1 MNVYS
6 HTELNS
12 DASDASFDCATW
24 LGHGMQWPHNEKK
37 YLPFKPRALETTNY
51 CTTRG
56 SEQDYS
62 FSAAKLKQFE
72 LALSSR
78 SSASEAR
85 DEFYADEYN
94 DLMAY
99 VDQDN
104 GDIRKTGSEREQILN
119 ISERADEG
127 LSNIGLEGAAR
138 SFPGVCRET
147 PLRSG
152 YWNRSAASSPSIDE
166 LVLWKQM
173 SERQLFTEKSEH
185 QTFKKKSIL
194 KESLKSP
201 HFRYMVDEHLQGF
214 GERRP
219 EHWEPLQEDENRK
232 RRLCR
237 HFLKGHCKRGRACD
251 FLHDPSIFCPDFQKV
266 FLGGLPAH
274 ITESTLQEKLT
285 RQGYTVI
292 NKPKVLRGFTPQVC
306 LGSVEEAQRLI
317 KKGRIF
323 IDGSQ
328 VDVRPYE
335 AFAKDDLDKRLPDDT
350 KRSVFIGGLS
360 NGTTGQMI
368 IEDLEKLDVKVVNHP
383 LIKTGFTPKV
393 TLGTVDQAQK
403 LIKMRKVRIHH
414 SLVDIR
420 PYVNFRDTPTQR
432 RKKY

>member
-1 MNVYS
+1 MNEFS
-6 HTELNS
+6 QAEILS
-12 DASDASFDCATW
+12 DVSGTSFDCAPYI
-24 LGHGMQWPHNEKK
+24 GHGMQWPHN
-37 YLPFKPRALETTNY
+37 
-51 CTTRG
+51 
-56 SEQDYS
+56 DYS
-62 FSAAKLKQFE
+62 FSAAKLRQFE

-85 DEFYADEYN
+85 DEFYSEEYN
-94 DLMAY
+94 DLLAY
-99 VDQDN
+99 MEQDLADDGN
-104 GDIRKTGSEREQILN
+104 IGCEREQILN
-119 ISERADEG
+119 ISELADEDLG
-127 LSNIGLEGAAR
+127 NN
-138 SFPGVCRET
+138 GVVTPLVGIRRET
-147 PLRSG
+147 PAGPG
-152 YWNRSAASSPSIDE
+152 YWNGSTSSQSIDE
-166 LVLWKQM
+166 LALWEEMLDNKKY
-173 SERQLFTEKSEH
+173 TDKSGL
-185 QTFKKKSIL
+185 QTFKKKSL
-194 KESLKSP
+194 VKESLKSP
-201 HFRYMVDEHLQGF
+201 HLQFMVHEHLQGF
-214 GERRP
+214 GEKRP
-219 EHWEPLQEDENRK
+219 EHWEPLQEDANRK

-274 ITESTLQEKLT
+274 ITDLTLQEKLT

-306 LGSVEEAQRLI
+306 LGSVKEAQQLI

-368 IEDLEKLDVKVVNHP
+368 IYDLEKLDVKVVNHP

-393 TLGTVDQAQK
+393 TLGAVEQAQK
-403 LIKMRKVRIHH
+403 LIKMKKVQINH

-420 PYVNFRDTPTQR
+420 PYVNFRDSPMQ
-432 RKKY
+432 RKKRY

>member
-1 MNVYS
+1 MDGCS
-6 HTELNS
+6 HTELLG
-12 DASDASFDCATW
+12 DASDTSFDCVPW
-24 LGHGMQWPHNEKK
+24 LGHGLQWPSSEKNNVRQQIWSNQQ
-37 YLPFKPRALETTNY
+37 PSSNQ
-51 CTTRG
+51 G
-56 SEQDYS
+56 SNQDYS

-85 DEFYADEYN
+85 DEFYTDEYN

-99 VDQDN
+99 VNEDS
-104 GDIRKTGSEREQILN
+104 GDVGNTGREREQILN
-119 ISERADEG
+119 ISELADEDLRKIILCG
-127 LSNIGLEGAAR
+127 GVS
-138 SFPGVCRET
+138 SFDTIHEEAPMA
-147 PLRSG
+147 SG
-152 YWNRSAASSPSIDE
+152 YYGEIVPSPSIDDFA
-166 LVLWKQM
+166 LWM
-173 SERQLFTEKSEH
+173 ETADRQLSPGPEGPGAYGNKSL
-185 QTFKKKSIL
+185 F

-201 HFRYMVDEHLQGF
+201 DFQSMVDEHLRGF
-214 GERRP
+214 GEKRP
-219 EHWEPLQEDENRK
+219 DHWEPLVEDENRK

-274 ITESTLQEKLT
+274 INETSLQEKLT
-285 RQGYTVI
+285 QQGYTVI

-306 LGSVEEAQRLI
+306 LGSVEEAQQLI

-368 IEDLEKLDVKVVNHP
+368 IDDLEKLDVKVVNHP

-393 TLGTVDQAQK
+393 TLGTVEQAQK
-403 LIKMRKVRIHH
+403 LIKMKRVRIHH

-420 PYVNFRDTPTQR
+420 PYVNFRDSPSQ
-432 RKKY
+432 RKKKY

>member
-1 MNVYS
+1 M
-6 HTELNS
+6 
-12 DASDASFDCATW
+12 
-24 LGHGMQWPHNEKK
+24 
-37 YLPFKPRALETTNY
+37 
-51 CTTRG
+51 
-56 SEQDYS
+56 
-62 FSAAKLKQFE
+62 
-72 LALSSR
+72 

-85 DEFYADEYN
+85 DEFYTDEYN
-94 DLMAY
+94 ELMAY
-99 VDQDN
+99 VDQDY
-104 GDIRKTGSEREQILN
+104 GDYGNTGREPEQILN
-119 ISERADEG
+119 ISELDED
-127 LSNIGLEGAAR
+127 LTSIRIEG
-138 SFPGVCRET
+138 GVGPFNGIHQEI
-147 PLRSG
+147 PS
-152 YWNRSAASSPSIDE
+152 YWDGSAQSPTIAESALWKDTWDGQLLPEKDE
-166 LVLWKQM
+166 L
-173 SERQLFTEKSEH
+173 
-185 QTFKKKSIL
+185 QTFGEESLL

-201 HFRYMVDEHLQGF
+201 DFQQMVDEHLRGF
-214 GERRP
+214 GEKRP
-219 EHWEPLQEDENRK
+219 EHWEPLPEDENRK

-274 ITESTLQEKLT
+274 ITETTLQEKLT

-306 LGSVEEAQRLI
+306 LGSVEEAQQLI

-368 IEDLEKLDVKVVNHP
+368 IDDLEKLDVKTVNHP

-393 TLGTVDQAQK
+393 TLGTVEQAQK
-403 LIKMRKVRIHH
+403 LIKMKRVRIHH

-420 PYVNFRDTPTQR
+420 PYVNFRDSPTQR
-432 RKKY
+432 KKKY

>member
-1 MNVYS
+1 MNGCS
-6 HTELNS
+6 HTELS
-12 DASDASFDCATW
+12 AEASDTSFDCVPW
-24 LGHGMQWPHNEKK
+24 LGHGIQWPRDEKN
-37 YLPFKPRALETTNY
+37 YIQQQIWTNQQPSSNQ
-51 CTTRG
+51 G
-56 SEQDYS
+56 SNQDYS

-85 DEFYADEYN
+85 DEFYTDEYN

-99 VDQDN
+99 VNEDSSN
-104 GDIRKTGSEREQILN
+104 VGNTGREREQILN
-119 ISERADEG
+119 ISELADED
-127 LSNIGLEGAAR
+127 LRNIILDGGVS
-138 SFPGVCRET
+138 SFDSIHEET
-147 PLRSG
+147 PMGSVYYG
-152 YWNRSAASSPSIDE
+152 EIAPSSSIDDFA
-166 LVLWKQM
+166 LWM
-173 SERQLFTEKSEH
+173 ETADRHLSPGPEEPGTYGNKSL
-185 QTFKKKSIL
+185 L

-201 HFRYMVDEHLQGF
+201 DFLSMVDEHLRGF
-214 GERRP
+214 GEKRP
-219 EHWEPLQEDENRK
+219 DHWEPLVEDENRK

-274 ITESTLQEKLT
+274 INETSLQEKLT
-285 RQGYTVI
+285 QQGYTVI

-306 LGSVEEAQRLI
+306 LGSVEEAQQLI

-368 IEDLEKLDVKVVNHP
+368 IDDLEKLDVKVVNHP

-393 TLGTVDQAQK
+393 TLGTVEQAQK
-403 LIKMRKVRIHH
+403 LIKMKRVCIHH

-420 PYVNFRDTPTQR
+420 PYVNFRDSPSQ
-432 RKKY
+432 RKKKY

>member
-1 MNVYS
+1 MNECS
-6 HTELNS
+6 AKELIS
-12 DASDASFDCATW
+12 DASDTSFDCAPW
-24 LGHGMQWPHNEKK
+24 LGHGIQWPHNEINRVPQ
-37 YLPFKPRALETTNY
+37 PFWPNNPSS
-51 CTTRG
+51 TRV
-56 SEQDYS
+56 SDEDYS

-78 SSASEAR
+78 SSVSGTR
-85 DEFYADEYN
+85 DEFYTDEYN

-99 VDQDN
+99 VDQGYD
-104 GDIRKTGSEREQILN
+104 DIGNTGHEREQIQN
-119 ISERADEG
+119 ISELADED
-127 LSNIGLEGAAR
+127 LRNIIFEDVVGTFDRIQPEATTGGR
-138 SFPGVCRET
+138 CWEE
-147 PLRSG
+147 
-152 YWNRSAASSPSIDE
+152 SAQSPSIDE
-166 LVLWKQM
+166 LALWMETTDRELSPEIKKP
-173 SERQLFTEKSEH
+173 ETFRKSLL
-185 QTFKKKSIL
+185 S
-194 KESLKSP
+194 ESLKSP
-201 HFRYMVDEHLQGF
+201 DFQSMVHEHLRGF
-214 GERRP
+214 GEKRP
-219 EHWEPLQEDENRK
+219 EHWEPLLDDENRK

-274 ITESTLQEKLT
+274 ITETSLQEKLT
-285 RQGYTVI
+285 QQGYTVI

-306 LGSVEEAQRLI
+306 LGSVEEAQQLI

-335 AFAKDDLDKRLPDDT
+335 AFAKDDMDKRLPDDT

-368 IEDLEKLDVKVVNHP
+368 IDDLEKLDVKVVNHP

-393 TLGTVDQAQK
+393 TLGTVEQAQK
-403 LIKMRKVRIHH
+403 LIKMKRVRIHH

-420 PYVNFRDTPTQR
+420 PYVNFRDSPKQ
-432 RKKY
+432 RKKKY

>member
-1 MNVYS
+1 MDEFS
-6 HTELNS
+6 QAEIHSEP
-12 DASDASFDCATW
+12 SDASFDYASN
-24 LGHGMQWPHNEKK
+24 LGSGMKWPHN
-37 YLPFKPRALETTNY
+37 
-51 CTTRG
+51 
-56 SEQDYS
+56 DYS

-72 LALSSR
+72 FALSPR

-85 DEFYADEYN
+85 DEFYSEEYN
-94 DLMAY
+94 DLLTY
-99 VDQDN
+99 VDQN
-104 GDIRKTGSEREQILN
+104 LGDDGNFGSEREKILN
-119 ISERADEG
+119 ISEHDDED
-127 LSNIGLEGAAR
+127 LSNIGVTG
-138 SFPGVCRET
+138 ET
-147 PLRSG
+147 PSGPG
-152 YWNRSAASSPSIDE
+152 YWNASTSSPSIEE
-166 LVLWKQM
+166 LALWKQIL
-173 SERQLFTEKSEH
+173 ERTHTDDSGF
-185 QTFKKKSIL
+185 QTFRKKSFL
-194 KESLKSP
+194 KESLESP
-201 HFRYMVDEHLQGF
+201 HFQCMVDEHLQGF
-214 GERRP
+214 GEKRP

-306 LGSVEEAQRLI
+306 LGSVEEAQQLI

-368 IEDLEKLDVKVVNHP
+368 INGLEKLDVKVVNHP

-393 TLGTVDQAQK
+393 TLGAVEQAQK
-403 LIKMRKVRIHH
+403 LIKMKKVQIHH

-420 PYVNFRDTPTQR
+420 PYVNFRDSPAQR
-432 RKKY
+432 KRKY

>member
-1 MNVYS
+1 MNVCS
-6 HTELNS
+6 STELTS
-12 DASDASFDCATW
+12 DASNVSFDCATL
-24 LGHGMQWPHNEKK
+24 LGHGVQLQQNDKK
-37 YLPFKPRALETTNY
+37 YMPQQFWATNHSSSS
-51 CTTRG
+51 TLV
-56 SEQDYS
+56 SDQDYS
-62 FSAAKLKQFE
+62 FSAAKLKQLE
-72 LALSSR
+72 LALSSM

-85 DEFYADEYN
+85 DEFYTDEYN
-94 DLMAY
+94 ELMAY
-99 VDQDN
+99 VDQDY
-104 GDIRKTGSEREQILN
+104 GDYGNTGREPEQILN
-119 ISERADEG
+119 ISELDED
-127 LSNIGLEGAAR
+127 LTSIRIEG
-138 SFPGVCRET
+138 GVGPFNGIHQEI
-147 PLRSG
+147 PS
-152 YWNRSAASSPSIDE
+152 YWDGSAQSPTIAESALWKDTWDGQLLPEKDE
-166 LVLWKQM
+166 L
-173 SERQLFTEKSEH
+173 
-185 QTFKKKSIL
+185 QTFGEESLL

-201 HFRYMVDEHLQGF
+201 DFQQMVDEHLRGF
-214 GERRP
+214 GEKRP
-219 EHWEPLQEDENRK
+219 EHWEPLPEDENRK

-274 ITESTLQEKLT
+274 ITETTLQEKLT

-306 LGSVEEAQRLI
+306 LGSVEEAQQLI

-368 IEDLEKLDVKVVNHP
+368 IDDLEKLDVKVVNHP

-393 TLGTVDQAQK
+393 TLGTVEQAQK
-403 LIKMRKVRIHH
+403 LIKMKRVRIHH

-420 PYVNFRDTPTQR
+420 PYVNFRDSPTQR
-432 RKKY
+432 KKKY

>member
-1 MNVYS
+1 MNVCS
-6 HTELNS
+6 HAELTGHVS
-12 DASDASFDCATW
+12 DTSFDCVPW
-24 LGHGMQWPHNEKK
+24 LGHGIQWPRNEKN
-37 YLPFKPRALETTNY
+37 YVPQQLWTNPSS
-51 CTTRG
+51 TRG
-56 SEQDYS
+56 SDQDYS

-78 SSASEAR
+78 SSASEVR
-85 DEFYADEYN
+85 DEFYTDEYN

-99 VDQDN
+99 VNQDY
-104 GDIRKTGSEREQILN
+104 GDIGNTGREREQILN
-119 ISERADEG
+119 ISELADEDLRKIILDG
-127 LSNIGLEGAAR
+127 RVGTFDSIHE
-138 SFPGVCRET
+138 ET
-147 PLRSG
+147 PVG
-152 YWNRSAASSPSIDE
+152 ASYYDEITPSPSIDD
-166 LVLWKQM
+166 LALWM
-173 SERQLFTEKSEH
+173 ETSDRQLSPDSEDPRAFRNKSL
-185 QTFKKKSIL
+185 L
-194 KESLKSP
+194 KESLSSP
-201 HFRYMVDEHLQGF
+201 DFQSMVDEHLRGF
-214 GERRP
+214 GEKRP
-219 EHWEPLQEDENRK
+219 EHWEPLVEDENRK

-274 ITESTLQEKLT
+274 ITETTLQEKLT
-285 RQGYTVI
+285 QQGYTVI

-335 AFAKDDLDKRLPDDT
+335 AFAKDDMDKRLPDDT

-368 IEDLEKLDVKVVNHP
+368 IDDLEKLDVKVVNHP

-393 TLGTVDQAQK
+393 TLGTVEQAQK
-403 LIKMRKVRIHH
+403 LIKMKRVRIHH

-420 PYVNFRDTPTQR
+420 PYVNFRDSPAQ
-432 RKKY
+432 RKKKY